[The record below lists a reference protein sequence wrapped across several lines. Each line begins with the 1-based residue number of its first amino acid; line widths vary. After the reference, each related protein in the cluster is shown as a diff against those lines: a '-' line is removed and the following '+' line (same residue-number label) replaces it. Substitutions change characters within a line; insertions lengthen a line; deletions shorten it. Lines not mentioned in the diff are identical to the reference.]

1 MRTGELAER
10 AGISPEAVRFYERV
24 GVLSAPVR
32 TASGYRDYDEAALD
46 RLSFVRAAQ
55 AVGLTLGQI
64 REVIAFRDQGEPP
77 CSLVLDLIQRR
88 SAELGAR
95 IAEMKRIKSELDHL
109 AGRARSLRPED
120 CREATV
126 CHLIPAR
133 PAPGRPESPAR
144 C

>member
-24 GVLSAPVR
+24 GVLSAPLR

-46 RLSFVRAAQ
+46 RLTFVRAAQ

-64 REVIAFRDQGEPP
+64 REVIAFRDQGAPP
-77 CSLVLDLIQRR
+77 CALVLDLIQRR

-95 IAEMKRIKSELDHL
+95 IAEMNRIKSELDHL
-109 AGRARSLRPED
+109 AERARSLRPED
-120 CREATV
+120 CREETV

-133 PAPGRPESPAR
+133 PAPGQP
-144 C
+144 

>member
-1 MRTGELAER
+1 MVKAYADPVRTGELADR
-10 AGISPEAVRFYERV
+10 AGISTEAVRFYERA
-24 GVLSAPVR
+24 GVLSPPAR

-77 CSLVLDLIQRR
+77 CALVLELIQRR

-95 IAEMKRIKSELDHL
+95 IAEMRRIKAELDHL
-109 AGRARSLRPED
+109 AERARSLRPED
-120 CREATV
+120 CLEGTV
-126 CHLIPAR
+126 CHLIPT
-133 PAPGRPESPAR
+133 G
-144 C
+144 

>member
-24 GVLSAPVR
+24 GVLSAPAR
-32 TASGYRDYDEAALD
+32 TASGYRDYDETAVD

-64 REVIAFRDQGEPP
+64 REVIAFRDEGEPP
-77 CSLVLDLIQRR
+77 CTLVLALIQRR
-88 SAELGAR
+88 SGELGAR
-95 IAEMKRIKSELDHL
+95 IAEMKRIKAELDHL
-109 AGRARSLRPED
+109 AERARSLRPED
-120 CREATV
+120 CPEATV

-133 PAPGRPESPAR
+133 P
-144 C
+144 

>member
-46 RLSFVRAAQ
+46 RLTFVRAAQ

-64 REVIAFRDQGEPP
+64 REVISPH
-77 CSLVLDLIQRR
+77 RR
-88 SAELGAR
+88 
-95 IAEMKRIKSELDHL
+95 
-109 AGRARSLRPED
+109 
-120 CREATV
+120 
-126 CHLIPAR
+126 
-133 PAPGRPESPAR
+133 
-144 C
+144 